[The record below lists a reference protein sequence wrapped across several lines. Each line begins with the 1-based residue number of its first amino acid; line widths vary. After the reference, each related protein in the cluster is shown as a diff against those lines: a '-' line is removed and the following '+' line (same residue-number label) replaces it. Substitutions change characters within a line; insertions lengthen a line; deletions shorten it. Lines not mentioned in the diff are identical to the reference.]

1 MSSVNPYNYE
11 AIHDQ
16 KLRESICV
24 AAIVKV
30 MAFDK
35 SRMTVNV
42 QPLSK
47 QLENGNYETQPPI

>member
-30 MAFDK
+30 FAFDK
-35 SRMTVNV
+35 SRINVNF

-47 QLENGNYETQPPI
+47 HMVNGNY